1 MNLDS
6 YFSTILEK
14 QKKLLFRFPLTN
26 GGIGDMIKFFV
37 CALDTAIKYDI
48 RICFL
53 KSDNPITKY
62 LLPKCEHIY
71 IEAEE
76 LANSSIVSAE
86 NYNHIEQLIHS
97 IDNNSTIQVSPVI
110 FYDLQIYDIVDR
122 YNISDLF
129 TFSDDIYQMKKDNN
143 ISEEYVSLHIRRG
156 DKHIEAAS
164 SVKQVPHDS
173 RPFEQTNFDNM
184 VNNLFNDN
192 NSVMLFSDSMVF
204 KKMMSKKFNKLQCL
218 DLKIGHTTWTNT
230 SDEQIKNT
238 VFEFYVLSNSTKI
251 FANCV
256 SGFSKMASDFNK
268 IDIEYY
274 ESDIVPVRY

>member
-1 MNLDS
+1 MNVNS

-26 GGIGDMIKFFV
+26 GGIGDMIKFFI
-37 CALDTAIKYDI
+37 CALDIAIRYDL

-62 LLPKCEHIY
+62 LLPKCQHIY
-71 IEAEE
+71 VSEEDLQGCSILPISNHNQIEEMIK
-76 LANSSIVSAE
+76 NS
-86 NYNHIEQLIHS
+86 
-97 IDNNSTIQVSPVI
+97 DNTTVLVAAPVI
-110 FYDLQIYDIVDR
+110 FYDIPFYNIVDK
-122 YNISDLF
+122 YNISEIF
-129 TFSDDIYQMKKDNN
+129 KFSNDIYEMKKDHN
-143 ISEEYVSLHIRRG
+143 ISEEYVSVHIRRG
-156 DKHIEAAS
+156 DKHIETSS

-173 RPFEQTNFDNM
+173 RPFDQTNFENM

-192 NSVMLFSDSMVF
+192 KSVMLFSDSMVF
-204 KKMMSKKFNKLQCL
+204 KKLMSKKFDKLQCL

-238 VFEFYVLSNSTKI
+238 VFEFYILCNSIKI
-251 FANCV
+251 VANCV
-256 SGFSKMASDFNK
+256 SGFSKMASAINK

-274 ESDIVPVRY
+274 QSDTVPSRY

>member
-143 ISEEYVSLHIRRG
+143 ISEEYVSVHIRRG

>member
-14 QKKLLFRFPLTN
+14 EQKLLFRFPLTN

-37 CALDTAIKYDI
+37 CALDTAIKYDM
-48 RICFL
+48 RLCFL

-86 NYNHIEQLIHS
+86 NYNQIEQLIDS
-97 IDNNSTIQVSPVI
+97 IDNNYTIQVLPCI

-122 YNISDLF
+122 YNISGLF
-129 TFSDDIYQMKKDNN
+129 TFSDDIYEMKKSHN
-143 ISEEYVSLHIRRG
+143 IGEEYVSVHIRRG
-156 DKHIEAAS
+156 DKHIEAVS

-184 VNNLFNDN
+184 INNLFNDN
-192 NSVMLFSDSMVF
+192 KSVMLFSDSMVF
-204 KKMMSKKFNKLQCL
+204 KKLMSKKFNKLLCL

-230 SDEQIKNT
+230 SDEQLKNT
-238 VFEFYVLSNSTKI
+238 VFEFYVLCNSKKI
-251 FANCV
+251 VANCV
-256 SGFSKMASDFNK
+256 SGFSKMASAINR

-274 ESDIVPVRY
+274 QSDIVPIRY